1 MFWAELPELCQG
13 RVWAPVPT
21 GASGSGTVY
30 HKPISKGMTG
40 MELAVVACLR
50 GLAGTVAG
58 PEKEGRRS
66 RFKEGGCWEWAWK
79 GTVLTTAH
87 RLRAAVGE
95 GQKESDLAWPGREM
109 QDTDVVAGA

>member
-1 MFWAELPELCQG
+1 
-13 RVWAPVPT
+13 
-21 GASGSGTVY
+21 
-30 HKPISKGMTG
+30 MTG

-58 PEKEGRRS
+58 PEKEGRGS

-79 GTVLTTAH
+79 STVLTTAR